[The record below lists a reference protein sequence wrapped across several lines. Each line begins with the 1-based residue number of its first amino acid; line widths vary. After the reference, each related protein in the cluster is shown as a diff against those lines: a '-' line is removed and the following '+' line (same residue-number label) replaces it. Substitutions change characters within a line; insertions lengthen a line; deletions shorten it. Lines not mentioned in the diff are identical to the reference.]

1 VDDVVVVVGHEADAI
16 VSSFSASGLPAR
28 FVVNHDYDRGQWS
41 SLVAGLGVVDRPGV
55 SATLMTLVDVPLV
68 TADTVRAVI
77 ACYRRTHAPV
87 VRPTSGSRHGHPMLV
102 DRSLFAELRAA
113 DPAAG
118 AKPVIRAHATAAGD
132 IAIADEGAFRDIDT
146 EEEYL
151 KMLSDRSSGGAE
163 CQQPSREQA

>member
-1 VDDVVVVVGHEADAI
+1 
-16 VSSFSASGLPAR
+16 
-28 FVVNHDYDRGQWS
+28 
-41 SLVAGLGVVDRPGV
+41 
-55 SATLMTLVDVPLV
+55 
-68 TADTVRAVI
+68 
-77 ACYRRTHAPV
+77 
-87 VRPTSGSRHGHPMLV
+87 MLV